1 MLEEN
6 EIRDVPYL
14 TVVKQITYSLS
25 LSLPLL
31 FFEKKSWDRRYNAY
45 KQYLTIF
52 RPPNNSVWI
61 NFTGSTQDNM
71 EAKPSL
77 D

>member
-14 TVVKQITYSLS
+14 TVVKQITFY
-25 LSLPLL
+25 LPLL
-31 FFEKKSWDRRYNAY
+31 FFENHKSWDRRYNAY